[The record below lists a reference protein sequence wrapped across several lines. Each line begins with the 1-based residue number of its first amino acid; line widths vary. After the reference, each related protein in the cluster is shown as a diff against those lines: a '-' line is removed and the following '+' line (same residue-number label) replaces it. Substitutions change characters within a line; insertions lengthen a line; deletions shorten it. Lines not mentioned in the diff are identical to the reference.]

1 MPYTL
6 GDITL
11 PKPKNFVRDII
22 EQSVEH
28 LLMFG
33 KTVKR
38 TQSRKERFVLQYIY
52 LTPAQINSIIS
63 QYELDMPLSFT
74 VNEGNLNIATTQ
86 VLMDVQGLDYPPS
99 GKLWLQNIKII
110 LTEVV

>member
-6 GDITL
+6 GGLVL
-11 PKPKNFVRDII
+11 PKPKSFIRDIL

-33 KTVKR
+33 KTTKR
-38 TQSRKERFVLQYIY
+38 TQSRKERFILQYIY
-52 LTPAQINSIIS
+52 LTPALIDSILS
-63 QYELDMPLSFT
+63 KYELNMPLSFR
-74 VNEGNLNIATTQ
+74 VDEGNLNIPETQ
-86 VLMDVQGLDYPPS
+86 VLMDVSGLDYPPS